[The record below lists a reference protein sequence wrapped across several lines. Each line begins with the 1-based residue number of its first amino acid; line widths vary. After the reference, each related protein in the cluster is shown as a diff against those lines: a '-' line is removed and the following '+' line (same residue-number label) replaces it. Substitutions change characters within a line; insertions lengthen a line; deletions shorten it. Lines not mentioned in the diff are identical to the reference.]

1 MGDRPVELTMKT
13 LSELLQWGK
22 AELAFLGSHEGDA
35 SAEVLL
41 SEVLN
46 LSRTSLYLEARQS
59 VSDGHIRIYQDWVA
73 RRKQRIPT
81 AYLTGVAHFWNETL
95 SVDSGCLVP
104 RPETETLIKA
114 FVDCSGFSPDSS
126 FSFADL
132 GSGSG
137 AIGIALLRSFPKARG
152 SFLDIS
158 DKALAVTLRN
168 LERYGL
174 LDRAETVKTDLFHS
188 CSGLLWDAI
197 VSNPPYFTQRDW
209 DEVEPEVLKEPREAL
224 DGGDDGLLFYRQIAE
239 EAAKYL
245 SRSGF
250 VLVEVGKGQST
261 QVDEIFR
268 KRFLGG
274 TRIFKDTLNIE
285 RAVMARLGSNG

>member
-1 MGDRPVELTMKT
+1 MKT

-22 AELAFLGSHEGDA
+22 AELAFLGSDEGDA

-59 VSDGHIRIYQDWVA
+59 VSDDHIQIYQEWVA
-73 RRKQRIPT
+73 GRKQRIPT

-104 RPETETLIKA
+104 RPETEALIKA
-114 FVDCSGFSPDSS
+114 FIECSGFSQNSS

-137 AIGIALLRSFPKARG
+137 AIGIALLRTFPKARG

-158 DKALAVTLRN
+158 EKALAVTRRN

-174 LDRAETVKTDLFHS
+174 LDRAETVRTDLFHG
-188 CSGLLWDAI
+188 CSGLSWDAI
-197 VSNPPYFTQRDW
+197 ISNPPYFTQQDW
-209 DEVEPEVLKEPREAL
+209 AEVEPEVLKEPREAL
-224 DGGDDGLLFYRQIAE
+224 DGGNDGLLFYRQIADN
-239 EAAKYL
+239 APKHLRAPGL
-245 SRSGF
+245 

-268 KRFLGG
+268 GQFSGG
-274 TRIFKDTLNIE
+274 IQIFKDNLNIE
-285 RAVMARLGSNG
+285 RAVMARMGSNG

>member
-1 MGDRPVELTMKT
+1 MKT

-22 AELAFLGSHEGDA
+22 AELALLGSDEGDA

-59 VSDGHIRIYQDWVA
+59 VSDDHVRIYQEWVA
-73 RRKQRIPT
+73 GRKLRTPT

-95 SVDSGCLVP
+95 SVDAGCLVP

-114 FVDCSGFSPDSS
+114 FIDCSGFSQNSS

-137 AIGIALLRSFPKARG
+137 AIGIALLRTFPKARA

-158 DKALAVTLRN
+158 DKALAVTRRN
-168 LERYGL
+168 LQRYGL
-174 LDRAETVKTDLFHS
+174 LDRAETVRTDLFHQ
-188 CSGLLWDAI
+188 CAGLSWNAI
-197 VSNPPYFTQRDW
+197 ISNPPYFSQQDW
-209 DEVEPEVLKEPREAL
+209 AEVEPEVLKEPREAL
-224 DGGDDGLLFYRQIAE
+224 DGGNDGLIFYRQIAE

-245 SRSGF
+245 RASGF
-250 VLVEVGKGQST
+250 VLVEVGKGQSA
-261 QVDEIFR
+261 QVGEIF
-268 KRFLGG
+268 LGQFWG
-274 TRIFKDTLNIE
+274 GIQVFKDNLNIE
-285 RAVMARLGSNG
+285 RAVMARMGSNG